1 MFYRFALIVVVGG
14 FLLVPAVPTWARR
27 VDCVDGQTPPR
38 QAVQCDVDGEVNG
51 VCTFLRCRPCRLCVP
66 PIPVFFCNNK
76 HPIVVPVGRLS
87 HPWRIT
93 VALPLSDDQHDARAW
108 VAARVIQRLTG
119 SGTRSLL
126 R

>member
-76 HPIVVPVGRLS
+76 HPIVVPVGRYRIHGGLRLHCLS
-87 HPWRIT
+87 ATTSTMP
-93 VALPLSDDQHDARAW
+93 AP
-108 VAARVIQRLTG
+108 G
-119 SGTRSLL
+119 
-126 R
+126 